1 MHGKYIINAS
11 SSHLPSLCTFCLTA
25 HQDKMHSF
33 GLASILLLSASCLAA
48 PVRQHPL
55 IHSQNPYRKDFYDPN
70 DHKIDSIG
78 RKLQPE
84 PVVCAIC
91 KMTFISANVLHREM
105 AMEQACWARATEAV
119 RGRIQT

>member
-11 SSHLPSLCTFCLTA
+11 SQLLSHLFALTFESISA
-25 HQDKMHSF
+25 KMHSF

-55 IHSQNPYRKDFYDPN
+55 VHSQNPYRKDYYDPN

-84 PVVCAIC
+84 PVVCDIPQTSSIDA
-91 KMTFISANVLHREM
+91 KTLHREM
-105 AMEQACWARATEAV
+105 ATEQACWALAIEAA
-119 RGRIQT
+119 RGRTQT